1 MSEMLLVKSV
11 ATAAA
16 IGTFTLAGIATERL
30 LRRFQTATIRRAA
43 LSCALAAVVALGL
56 LLVINPARWPDPAVK
71 VIGDLL
77 AFGTIAAFVIA
88 VLLGFTLK
96 ARR

>member
-30 LRRFQTATIRRAA
+30 LRRFETAAIRRAA
-43 LSCALAAVVALGL
+43 LVCASAAVLALVL
-56 LLVINPARWPDPAVK
+56 LLLINPARWPDPAIK

-77 AFGTIAAFVIA
+77 AFGTIAALLVA
-88 VLLGFTLK
+88 VLLGFTLR

>member
-43 LSCALAAVVALGL
+43 LIFASAAVVALV
-56 LLVINPARWPDPAVK
+56 LLVMINPARWPDPAVK

-77 AFGTIAAFVIA
+77 AFGTIASFLAA